1 MNHPPVVRL
10 LADLVSIPS
19 MNPMGRDVPPGEYS
33 EAQIAEFLKSY
44 LERNRIDVTVTGDHR
59 PNVEGYVDAGAEKTL
74 LLEAH
79 MDTVHAQG
87 MSIEPFSPVVKD
99 GRLHG
104 RGACDTKGSMA
115 AFLEGVTSVLRSG
128 RRPRYNVRLL
138 FVSDEEY
145 RFTGAQAAVGR
156 GWKADLGIAGEPT
169 GLAIVRAH
177 KGVTRWKIRAE
188 GVAAHSAFPERG
200 RNAVYLMGEVIRR
213 LEHYA
218 DELAR
223 QAVDPELGPATLS
236 IGVIEGGTAVNVVP
250 DTCRIEIDRRTL
262 PGEKEAD
269 VLGPVKALLNGLE
282 QAHCDPPYLSVRG
295 MSVPESSEVVRELSE
310 AILRSGRT
318 PALATAPYATDAGF
332 YNAAGIP
339 TVVFGPG
346 DIAQAH
352 TDNEYIRLDELTAAV
367 DIVKMLVTGEK

>member
-1 MNHPPVVRL
+1 MSHAHPPVVRL

-19 MNPMGRDVPPGEYS
+19 MNPMGRDVPPDGYS
-33 EAQIAEFLKSY
+33 EVQIAGFLKSY
-44 LERNRIDVTVTGDHR
+44 LEHNRIDVEVTGDRR
-59 PNVEGYVDAGAEKTL
+59 PNVEGFVDAGSKKTL
-74 LLEAH
+74 LLESH

-87 MSIEPFSPVVKD
+87 MSIGPFDPIIKD
-99 GRLHG
+99 GRLFG

-115 AFLEGVTSVLRSG
+115 AFLESVTSVLRSG
-128 RRPRYNVRLL
+128 KRPKYNVRFL

-169 GLAIVRAH
+169 GLSIVRAH
-177 KGVTRWKIRAE
+177 KGVTRWKIRTG

-213 LEHYA
+213 LEQYA
-218 DELAR
+218 KELSR

-250 DTCRIEIDRRTL
+250 DSCWIEIDRRTL

-269 VLGPVKALLNGLE
+269 VLQPVSALLGGLE
-282 QAHCDPPYLSVRG
+282 HVQTDPPYLSVQG
-295 MSVPESSEVVRELSE
+295 MNVPESSWIVRELSE
-310 AILRSGRT
+310 AIRRNGRT
-318 PALATAPYATDAGF
+318 PALTTAPYATDAGF

-352 TDNEYIRLDELTAAV
+352 TESEYIRLNELEEAV
-367 DIVKMLVTGEK
+367 EIVKTLVTG